1 MASSQHARRLALPAI
16 AILLF
21 ASLVFAC
28 LQPPSSSLSASGN
41 PPASDT
47 LPCVLSTTDRAAAGP
62 QESPALHPD
71 SIALASALEEEA
83 ARLFAAL
90 DFQGAIDRFREV
102 CRIWENAADTG
113 AKNGKLGNTV
123 RRIGVCQWNLGRA
136 KAALDSYRSAQ
147 EYLARCDTVD
157 YVAYIQLLS
166 NFGIIFRDL
175 GMFDSSEV
183 AYKKAIRVGERCLPA
198 GHPKLGVAC
207 YNYGVFLWN
216 LGRYEASE
224 TNILRARD
232 IFLQSSGKEKE
243 NWVYCDEMLGNI
255 ALHRGD
261 LEKAMRHFREV
272 LKGRLRF
279 GPKGAAGITYT
290 NIGNVYHYR
299 GEQEKALEYFQKSL
313 DIRKASHPENHPHV
327 SESHFNIGA
336 ALLLL
341 EDYEGAI
348 GQFREAGRGWRA
360 TYGAFH
366 YNMGMAHNNLGAAFL
381 KTGDLERCKTHL
393 DSALLIMQQSSGYL
407 HPNTADVYLNLG
419 GYFTEKKQYET
430 AEEQYGQGLAAL
442 DFQAFKEGHPERLK
456 KALIAVGLLRA
467 KAELYEIWGETE
479 KAFRTYGEVVTLI
492 EQLSRSYAEEGSKLA
507 LINHSFPILEKLISL
522 CLSGNAPA
530 GAGAPELSFPYFE
543 RAKSLLLREAVQR
556 SRALKFAGIPQQ
568 YLDQESQL
576 RKEVIEWEKRRF
588 EAASGPSGAGTADSL
603 KQIEKRIFDYKFEWE
618 ALLKTIEKQYPDY
631 YRLQYDNAVIS
642 MNGVQDSLLESGNEA
657 LLEYFVGDSAVFVFL
672 VLKDTF
678 HVKRLTKD
686 FPLEDWVAQMRR
698 GIVRKFVPD
707 TLFHPTD
714 SLEPGLQY
722 AQAAHRIY
730 QKVFAPVD
738 SLMKQD
744 MKLLIIPDGAL
755 GYIPFDILLRRPAEG
770 PDTWRTNDYLLGRYA
785 IGYSHSATS
794 LAGIKHRP
802 TRKKTLKP
810 FLGFA
815 PSFDGSEAIA
825 SRRFIDL
832 RYPGNRMKVLKNNIP
847 EVDTVQA
854 IMGGDIY
861 AGTLATKANFI
872 RLAENY
878 RIIHLA
884 THGKAND
891 QVGDYSFLAFYEP
904 PADSLENGWLYN
916 RELYNLPLNADMVVL
931 SACETGIGE
940 LKRGEGIASLARGF
954 SYAGA
959 RSIVTSLWSVD
970 DEATGALMV
979 YFYQHLKEGKEKHE
993 ALRLAKQDCL
1003 RGEDIEPFYWA
1014 GFIPIGDMEKM
1025 ERPGLW
1031 NPLWVWMLN
1040 MGLVLTLLGLAVRLR
1055 VR

>member
-1 MASSQHARRLALPAI
+1 MTSSQHARRLALPAI

-47 LPCVLSTTDRAAAGP
+47 LPCVLSMTDRAAAGP

-90 DFQGAIDRFREV
+90 DFQGAIDRFRKV

-113 AKNGKLGNTV
+113 EKNRRLGNTV

-183 AYKKAIRVGERCLPA
+183 AYKKAIEVGERCLPA

-279 GPKGAAGITYT
+279 GPKVAAGITYT

-366 YNMGMAHNNLGAAFL
+366 YNMGLAHNNLGAAFL

-568 YLDQESQL
+568 YLDRESQL

-678 HVKRLTKD
+678 HVKRITKD

-832 RYPGNRMKVLKNNIP
+832 RYPGNRMKVLENNIP